1 MPEQIPT
8 LHLGASEPVIGT
20 VALAPVIATGGTFP
34 QPGPGPAT
42 NVLAMVHMMAAPWP
56 AFGASRC
63 DGSQVKVYANQPLF
77 AELGT
82 SYGGS
87 GTVDF
92 DLPDLR
98 GRVAI
103 SGSLGLFGAGS
114 LAMTWMIAAQGGEGV
129 YPMTGALGLFAA
141 LNPPAGWLAAD
152 GSRLP
157 LAENVALFE
166 AIGTTF
172 GGDGQTWFALP
183 DLQGRTVVGAGQGEA
198 VTIALGQAIDVGP
211 DTPVACLGLDFLINT
226 TGDLPPQ
233 DGDGGFPNSA
243 SVLGEVIAIAGASVP
258 TGWVAA
264 AGQEMP
270 IAGNQDLFEM
280 IGTTFGGDGEISFAL
295 PDLRAR
301 MAAGLGA

>member
-98 GRVAI
+98 GRVAVG
-103 SGSLGLFGAGS
+103 GSPGQVAAQS

-129 YPMTGALGLFAA
+129 YPMIGALGLFAA
-141 LNPPAGWLAAD
+141 LHPPAGWLAAD

-172 GGDGQTWFALP
+172 GGDGETWFALP
-183 DLQGRTVVGAGQGEA
+183 DLQGRTPVGAGQGES
-198 VTIALGQAIDVGP
+198 VNIALGQAIDAGP
-211 DTPVACLGLDFLINT
+211 DTPVACLGLNYLINT
-226 TGDLPPQ
+226 GGDLPSPN
-233 DGDGGFPNSA
+233 GDGGFPNSA
-243 SVLGEVIAIAGASVP
+243 SVLGEVIACAGASVP
-258 TGWVAA
+258 AGWVAA
-264 AGQEMP
+264 EGQEMP

-280 IGTTFGGDGEISFAL
+280 IGTTFGGDGEVSFAL
-295 PDLRAR
+295 PDLRGR
-301 MAAGLGA
+301 MATG